1 MSLELFYHPLSSYCW
16 KVLTALYENETPFE
30 HRLLNLG
37 DPAARDAL
45 VALWPIAKFPVLSD
59 GERVIPEASIIID
72 YLAHHHAGRTALI
85 PADPD
90 EARSV
95 RLKDRFYD
103 LYVHDPMQRIVGNK
117 LRPADAKD
125 PHGVAECDAR
135 LETAYGMI
143 EQEMATRT
151 WANGAS
157 FTMADCA
164 AAPALHYA
172 NRVHPIGDARPNTLA
187 YLERLKQ
194 RPSFARVL
202 REAEPY
208 AGMFPGR

>member
-1 MSLELFYHPLSSYCW
+1 MLIFYGHPFSSYSW
-16 KVLTALYENETPFE
+16 KAQIALYEKGIDFE
-30 HRLLNLG
+30 YRNV
-37 DPAARDAL
+37 DPEFPEHGPELRGH
-45 VALWPIAKFPVLSD
+45 WPIGKFPLIVHD
-59 GERVIPEASIIID
+59 GQPWFEASIIID
-72 YLAHHHAGRTALI
+72 YLAQHHAGRTALI

-135 LETAYGMI
+135 LETAYDMI
-143 EQEMATRT
+143 EDEMATRT
-151 WANGAS
+151 WSNGDS

-172 NRVHPIGDARPNTLA
+172 NRIHPIGEARPNALA

-202 REAEPY
+202 QEAEPF